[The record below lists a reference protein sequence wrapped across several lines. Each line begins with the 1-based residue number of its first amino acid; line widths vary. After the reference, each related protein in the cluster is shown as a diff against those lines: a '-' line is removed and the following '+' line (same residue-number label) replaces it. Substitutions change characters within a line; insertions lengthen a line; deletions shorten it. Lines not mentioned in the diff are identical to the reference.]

1 VPLRNYSLTQ
11 YVIPTYGILKEYSIS
26 VSYYHTQSDKARA
39 FTSALFTHIN
49 KFLGIR
55 HVTSAALTPKSNG
68 LAESIVKRLVEHL
81 KFYCE
86 DDYEVE
92 DKLPLVLMA
101 LRATSHSKLESLS
114 HEILFGRPMLLG
126 LHCTVRH

>member
-1 VPLRNYSLTQ
+1 MRIHVPDVSAATTDRMIVKYVIPFSHHRKALNSLICADVPLRNYSLTQ
-11 YVIPTYGILKEYSIS
+11 YVIPTYGILKEI
-26 VSYYHTQSDKARA
+26 QSDKARA

-68 LAESIVKRLVEHL
+68 LAETIVKRLVEHL

-86 DDYEVE
+86 DDYEVN
-92 DKLPLVLMA
+92 K
-101 LRATSHSKLESLS
+101 
-114 HEILFGRPMLLG
+114 ILL
-126 LHCTVRH
+126 